1 MSNLRDRLDKAIR
14 DTLKDPYGAGS
25 DLRVVDEYDNWIELD
40 GNLDVEHLVSVVLA
54 ELGLE

>member
-1 MSNLRDRLDKAIR
+1 MRDLREDLDKAIR
-14 DTLKDPYGAGS
+14 KTLNDPYGAGS
-25 DLRVVDEYDNWIELD
+25 DLTVLDEYDNWITID